1 MKPGVPKWPVPL
13 DKPVSGGSQDAGAP
27 PPPRPAKSASVRT
40 KAGPASSGGEL
51 PQWIYRSMSRED
63 AEGAEAVFVRGA
75 VLKRAFVWRTVWLA
89 CARTPRQ
96 EQ

>member
-1 MKPGVPKWPVPL
+1 M
-13 DKPVSGGSQDAGAP
+13 AGA
-27 PPPRPAKSASVRT
+27 SGQASQRWQSRRWCTTAATAREECVCTHKGWPSVLGWRAAT
-40 KAGPASSGGEL
+40 VDL
-51 PQWIYRSMSRED
+51 PVHVSRRC
-63 AEGAEAVFVRGA
+63 GRCGAVFVRGA